1 MTAVASS
8 GERWVEQ
15 AECRKPDVDPEWFFP
30 ASENTVEYTVLALRV
45 CSVCSVRREC
55 LSWTLESDRQLAQSQ
70 IYGIQA
76 GLLAKERRQ
85 FSKSARQKRSV

>member
-1 MTAVASS
+1 MASS

-30 ASENTVEYTVLALRV
+30 ASENKVEYTVLALRV
-45 CSVCSVRREC
+45 CGVCSVRREC

>member
-1 MTAVASS
+1 MASS

-30 ASENTVEYTVLALRV
+30 ASENRAQDTVLALWV
-45 CSVCSVRREC
+45 CRLCSVRREC
-55 LSWTLESDRQLAQSQ
+55 LSWTIKSDRQLAQSQ

-76 GLLAKERRQ
+76 GLVAQERRQ
-85 FSKSARQKRSV
+85 FSRTARQKRSV